1 MEKGQGNKSETEW
14 NREMDE
20 IVDLVKFTKDKDI
33 FKEFY
38 INQLAKRLL
47 SGKSASNEDE
57 IKMVKKL
64 QNGKLRRLHGM
75 HTYTRIEFG
84 EEFTTGDAMMKD
96 LAQSEE

>member
-1 MEKGQGNKSETEW
+1 
-14 NREMDE
+14 MDE
-20 IVDLVKFTKDKDI
+20 MVDLVKFTKDKDI

-47 SGKSASNEDE
+47 SGRSASNEDE

-64 QNGKLRRLHGM
+64 QHGGSLLCLSRSRL
-75 HTYTRIEFG
+75 ILFVEFG

>member
-1 MEKGQGNKSETEW
+1 MEKGQGNKSDAEW

-20 IVDLVKFTKDKDI
+20 MVDLVKFTKDKDI

-64 QNGKLRRLHGM
+64 QNGKSGGIGGTCADASQNSERSLRPEM
-75 HTYTRIEFG
+75 P
-84 EEFTTGDAMMKD
+84 
-96 LAQSEE
+96 

>member
-1 MEKGQGNKSETEW
+1 MEKGQGTKSETDW

-64 QNGKLRRLHGM
+64 QNGKSGESKTRCMLMTHRIRRGIHD
-75 HTYTRIEFG
+75 R
-84 EEFTTGDAMMKD
+84 
-96 LAQSEE
+96 